1 MPSIRLRLGSK
12 CTAHQEF
19 WRSEVKPSNQREFLW
34 CTMRVMLFCEICLIS
49 SLHYVICTLD
59 SGITA
64 MQAAFITSFRFG
76 IAEVH
81 YLYLKSALEQP
92 CFTLIPWLSVD
103 TAMTELYYH
112 VCFVMFVLVGFGKK
126 PSTCAIFSSNFIK
139 QNW

>member
-12 CTAHQEF
+12 CAAHQEF
-19 WRSEVKPSNQREFLW
+19 RRSEVKPSNQREFLW

-49 SLHYVICTLD
+49 SLHYVICTLV

-64 MQAAFITSFRFG
+64 MQAAFITSFRFV

-81 YLYLKSALEQP
+81 YLY
-92 CFTLIPWLSVD
+92 LIPWLSVD

-139 QNW
+139 QNR